1 MDAPQTRYVTVGGA
15 QVAYQV
21 VGDGPRDLL
30 WCSGMGGHVDLVWL
44 DPRSSRVLV
53 GLASLCRLIVFDR
66 RGSGASDAPVN
77 PLSAWEELTED
88 MAAVLDAVGSKRT
101 ALMANIEAGPIA
113 VLYAAMHPEQVSAL
127 ILRDTTARYL
137 YADDYSIGVDP
148 AVAESAQA
156 AIATSWGTEELIR
169 LAYPSLAH
177 DDEWIRW
184 VAMVNRASTT
194 PRSAVA
200 QIVSFNRID
209 VRQALPLIKVP
220 TLVVHATENPLMP
233 VSHGRYLAEHIEG
246 ATLIEVPGGDIG
258 PLGDDESVDDVAEF
272 LIGERPPLEVDRI
285 LATVLFTDIAASTE
299 RAASLGD
306 HRWREVLDAHDRTV
320 RDQLRRFRGREIN
333 TTGDGFVASFDGP
346 GRAIRCG
353 QAIAMATQKLDIEL
367 RIGLHTGECEVRGDD
382 LGGLA
387 VHIAARVS
395 GLAAPNE
402 ILVSSTVKDLV
413 AGSGIEFA
421 DHGETELKGVPGRW
435 RLFSVVPDVQRLGRW
450 LTPRPPGT
458 SAS

>member
-137 YADDYSIGVDP
+137 YADDYSIGADP